1 MPAQSHQSDPRILGR
16 RTLQRDHRCLAT
28 LLRPDIAVL
37 DIGCGTGAITSGIAR
52 AVGTQGHVVG
62 VDRDAGLSEL
72 ARREHGT
79 LTNLHFENGDATN
92 LNFRS
97 QFDIVT
103 AARTLQWIAEPSL
116 AVANM
121 KKAAKPSGIVLVLDY
136 NHMRNEWEP
145 DPPAEFKI
153 FYRAFLGWRQ
163 ANHWD
168 NEMGDRLPELF
179 RSAGLV
185 DVESHIQDEV
195 VGRGEPEFV
204 ERTAL
209 WSEVIEN
216 VGEQIAKVGLCTES
230 QLREA
235 QGCYNSWLK
244 TDLMRQTLSM
254 RAVTGKVA

>member
-1 MPAQSHQSDPRILGR
+1 MPAQSHESDPRILGR

-103 AARTLQWIAEPSL
+103 AARTLQWIAEPRL

-121 KKAAKPSGIVLVLDY
+121 KKAHHAPTLGRSPNAPSSECSSATVVRPGMATTEILSVPICLYCRRLL
-136 NHMRNEWEP
+136 R
-145 DPPAEFKI
+145 KI
-153 FYRAFLGWRQ
+153 ELIAACLATRKFSPVPRALTVTWPG
-163 ANHWD
+163 
-168 NEMGDRLPELF
+168 
-179 RSAGLV
+179 S
-185 DVESHIQDEV
+185 ES
-195 VGRGEPEFV
+195 
-204 ERTAL
+204 
-209 WSEVIEN
+209 N
-216 VGEQIAKVGLCTES
+216 
-230 QLREA
+230 
-235 QGCYNSWLK
+235 
-244 TDLMRQTLSM
+244 
-254 RAVTGKVA
+254 

>member
-1 MPAQSHQSDPRILGR
+1 MPAQSHHSDPRILRR
-16 RTLQRDHRCLAT
+16 RTLQTDHRCLAT
-28 LLRPDIAVL
+28 LLPPDIAVL
-37 DIGCGTGAITSGIAR
+37 DIGCGSGAITAGIAE
-52 AVGTQGHVVG
+52 AVGPQGYVIG
-62 VDRDAGLSEL
+62 VDRDAALLEL
-72 ARREHGT
+72 ARKEHAT
-79 LTNLHFENGDATN
+79 FPHLRFELGDATN

-136 NHMRNEWEP
+136 NHMQNEWEP

-168 NEMGDRLPELF
+168 NEIADHLPELF

-185 DVESHIQDEV
+185 DIQTHIQDEIV
-195 VGRGEPEFV
+195 QRGEPDFP
-204 ERTAL
+204 ERSAHGPTL
-209 WSEVIEN
+209 SRISV
-216 VGEQIAKVGLCTES
+216 VR
-230 QLREA
+230 LRMRDFAHNRSCEKRRGA
-235 QGCYNSWLK
+235 TNSWLK
-244 TDLMRQTLSM
+244 TVLMRQTLTM
-254 RAVTGKVA
+254 RTVTARVA

>member
-1 MPAQSHQSDPRILGR
+1 
-16 RTLQRDHRCLAT
+16 
-28 LLRPDIAVL
+28 
-37 DIGCGTGAITSGIAR
+37 
-52 AVGTQGHVVG
+52 
-62 VDRDAGLSEL
+62 
-72 ARREHGT
+72 
-79 LTNLHFENGDATN
+79 
-92 LNFRS
+92 
-97 QFDIVT
+97 
-103 AARTLQWIAEPSL
+103 
-116 AVANM
+116 
-121 KKAAKPSGIVLVLDY
+121 
-136 NHMRNEWEP
+136 
-145 DPPAEFKI
+145 KI